1 MLNALRSNLS
11 FSQPVMLLS
20 NRPHSNLS
28 FSQPVMLLSNRHN
41 SYRLCIP
48 WFGGCHICSSVC
60 FQRYLH
66 FWTQLCCRGRICWR
80 WLTFPKFYFGISTQG
95 RSKYCT
101 KRMVPGE
108 PSGNKN
114 KIQFWHGT
122 VPPALG
128 DPRME
133 LREQQLTKRFIKSSP
148 PSTNY
153 TSRKRTGACC

>member
-1 MLNALRSNLS
+1 MHFVPTCPFLSQSCCYQIGITAIDYAYHGLEAARSALQCAFNGISTFGLNFL
-11 FSQPVMLLS
+11 
-20 NRPHSNLS
+20 
-28 FSQPVMLLSNRHN
+28 
-41 SYRLCIP
+41 
-48 WFGGCHICSSVC
+48 
-60 FQRYLH
+60 
-66 FWTQLCCRGRICWR
+66 CRGRICWR
-80 WLTFPKFYFGISTQG
+80 WLTFPKFYVGISTQG

-101 KRMVPGE
+101 KRMVPEE

-148 PSTNY
+148 PSANY
-153 TSRKRTGACC
+153 TSRKRTGACCHVGIERENATLIKF